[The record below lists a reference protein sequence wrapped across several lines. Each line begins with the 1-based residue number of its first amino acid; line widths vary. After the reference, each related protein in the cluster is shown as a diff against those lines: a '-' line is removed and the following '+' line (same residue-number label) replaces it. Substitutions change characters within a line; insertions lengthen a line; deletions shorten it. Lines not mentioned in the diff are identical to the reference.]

1 MLWGF
6 LLQLSYCAIM
16 LLFKK
21 NLAHLLNVGA
31 VLQVNYDTF
40 EESEIFFILSFSFL
54 NENDFCKC
62 YKL

>member
-1 MLWGF
+1 
-6 LLQLSYCAIM
+6 M